1 MSRKIQLAVG
11 AAIVAAILIGIL
23 YQGFESTVFFHT
35 PSELLASPGKF
46 TGKVI
51 RIGALVQPG
60 TTNWNDKE
68 LRLEFGITEDSR
80 SVIPVVFAG
89 VKPDMYREGQ
99 GVVVEGRL
107 DPQGVFRADTLL
119 VKHSEEYD
127 IDKAKR
133 GEKEQVYRS
142 LMGNTK

>member
-11 AAIVAAILIGIL
+11 ATIVVAILLGIL

-35 PSELLASPGKF
+35 PSEVLAAPGKF

-60 TTNWNDKE
+60 TTRWNDKE
-68 LRLEFGITEDSR
+68 VRLHFGITEDSR
-80 SVIPVVFAG
+80 NVIPVVFAG
-89 VKPDMYREGQ
+89 VKPDMFREGQ

-107 DPQGVFRADTLL
+107 DSQGVFRADTLL
-119 VKHSEEYD
+119 VKHSEDYD
-127 IDKAKR
+127 IEKAKR
-133 GEKEQVYRS
+133 GNMEQTYRS
-142 LMGNTK
+142 LMDKTK